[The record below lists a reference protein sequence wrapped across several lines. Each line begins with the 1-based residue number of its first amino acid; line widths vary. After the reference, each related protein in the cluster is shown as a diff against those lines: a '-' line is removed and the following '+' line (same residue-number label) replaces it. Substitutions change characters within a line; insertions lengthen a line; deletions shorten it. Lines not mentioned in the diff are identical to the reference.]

1 MSNKGISGL
10 AASIFALFCT
20 TMFLQTSFIPNI
32 VSDSLASTD
41 TIRSTSYSKTFPAL
55 NTLEDLDGQKVIAI
69 GSSIIQYSVD
79 GKCISD
85 TIDTPDTF
93 VFNLGVSGAN
103 PYTEILQIPAIIR
116 ASPEIVMI
124 DLGPNGLWD
133 FYESES
139 LDEYIRFRFTI
150 NSIGMG
156 NEDIG
161 EWTNLIRQRDK
172 QWIAFND
179 IERIQLTQSYS
190 RITAEKILLKE
201 FDEYFEESF
210 EEIKYKEYAPEPDSE
225 GWVDYLMTPRF
236 LAPKYENLNDSD
248 VQILIDDKMKSKK
261 KQGVYNPHFD
271 GTLNHEAY
279 EYMIQELTDA
289 GIHVLLVATP
299 HHSMVYP
306 HLDDGQLDG
315 FNATMDRYETEYGA
329 TSLNMYWET
338 WDNSMFRD
346 RSHLG
351 HNGREYF
358 CERVS
363 PVIDEI
369 LSER

>member
-1 MSNKGISGL
+1 MSNKGVGGL

-20 TMFLQTSFIPNI
+20 MMFLQTSFIPNI

-41 TIRSTSYSKTFPAL
+41 TIRSVSYSKTFPAL

-79 GKCISD
+79 GKCISN
-85 TIDTPDTF
+85 TIDTPNTS
-93 VFNLGVSGAN
+93 VFNLGVAGAN

-116 ASPEIVMI
+116 ADPEIVMI

-133 FYESES
+133 FFESES

-150 NSIGMG
+150 NSIAMG

-161 EWTNLIRQRDK
+161 EWKDLIRDRDK
-172 QWIAFND
+172 EWIAFND

-190 RITAEKILLKE
+190 RITTEKILIKE
-201 FDEYFEESF
+201 FDEYFEGYF
-210 EEIKYKEYAPEPDSE
+210 EQIKYKQYAPEPDSE
-225 GWVDYLMTPRF
+225 GWIDYLMTPKF
-236 LAPKYENLNDSD
+236 LAPKYENFNDSEA
-248 VQILIDDKMKSKK
+248 QILIDDKMKSKK
-261 KQGVYNPHFD
+261 KQGVYNPQFD

-279 EYMIQELTDA
+279 EYMIQELTDS
-289 GIHVLLVATP
+289 GIHVLLIATP
-299 HHSMVYP
+299 HHPMVYP
-306 HLDDGQLDG
+306 HLDEGQLDG
-315 FNATMDRYETEYGA
+315 FNATMDRYEAEYGA
-329 TSLNMYWET
+329 TPLNMYWET

-346 RSHLG
+346 RNHLG
-351 HNGREYF
+351 QNGREYF